1 MNSVQNIR
9 FKPNKAGLFKG
20 GFFWGGGCQFELPFI
35 FQEELIYQYNF
46 VAFF

>member
-20 GFFWGGGCQFELPFI
+20 GFFWGEGVNLNSPLYFKK
-35 FQEELIYQYNF
+35 N
-46 VAFF
+46 